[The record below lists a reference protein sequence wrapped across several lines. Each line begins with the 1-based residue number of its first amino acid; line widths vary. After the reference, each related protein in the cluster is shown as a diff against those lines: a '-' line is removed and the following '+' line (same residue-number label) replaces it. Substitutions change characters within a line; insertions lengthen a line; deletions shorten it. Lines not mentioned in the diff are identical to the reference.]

1 VDELRD
7 LPIIKTDILLTH
19 SYHWA
24 DTSTIATEKKDVYK
38 DLLLKEGWPGTM
50 IIIAL
55 QRQIPAGVVDY
66 ESSLKYISLIR

>member
-7 LPIIKTDILLTH
+7 LPIIKMDILLTH

-38 DLLLKEGWPGTM
+38 EWLPWERGWGE
-50 IIIAL
+50 
-55 QRQIPAGVVDY
+55 V
-66 ESSLKYISLIR
+66 KK